1 MESHALL
8 RKSLVLVS
16 TLLCVSAPANSGI
29 VRQDRLL
36 GVAEIRAALSG
47 KAIACAPEGW
57 ADAGIHEEFHE
68 SGIWKGIYYSRGPV
82 GFSGRWSVV
91 GNQLC
96 VAPNRGTIVAR
107 WFEGNRCRSIWRGSK
122 SGALKIEHL
131 SPNFAKSGSLSV
143 SITDLSSSR
152 R

>member
-1 MESHALL
+1 MSH
-8 RKSLVLVS
+8 KSLVLIS
-16 TLLCVSAPANSGI
+16 TLLCVSAPASSGS
-29 VRQDRLL
+29 VRQDHLR
-36 GVAEIRAALSG
+36 GVTEIRAALVG
-47 KAIACAPEGW
+47 KAIAYAPEGW

-82 GFSGRWSVV
+82 GFSGRWTVV

-96 VAPNRGTIVAR
+96 VTPDRRTIVAR

-131 SPNFAKSGSLSV
+131 NPSLAKSGPLSV
-143 SITDLSSSR
+143 SITDLGSFR